1 MSKIDIVQEAV
12 KGYFSHCSGPNYVR
26 MMDTPHIWGMPFNNE
41 IMPQARARQADFER
55 AIVEIVQKTRYRCDV
70 SSLNSPDPDW
80 TRAIMGAMDTCL
92 SEKMGRKTPTQFR
105 FLFGQTPLYPMMPP
119 PNYTDFQGALI
130 RLFRARA
137 EHWEVLPEIWIGRFY
152 RLEKGISSG
161 ILAKLQSLFVKPP
174 EDTTKMTWNHSK
186 IVAADGTEALVGGH
200 NLNMDLFRSYPP
212 VHDASVVVHGDAAH
226 GSQQYLNKMWQC
238 KTDLLTKEYLDIG
251 ELVWKNGD
259 DDHADT
265 RKPLDPLAADPGAA
279 YMKERQTSLV
289 QLHGKGIKKEVEV
302 EDESPIVSIHKGSK
316 ELEDVVDLDEMDEVD
331 EAEEIRAQDLQTLA
345 DLNVDVFQ
353 ERIKYDDYDKFD
365 QYKLATRMLSVG
377 KYWTGPDR
385 KTDYQQASEIMKKEL
400 IMGAKRIIRM
410 SQMDLVS
417 AWKKNWADHVV
428 CHWLMD
434 ALLANPTLK
443 VQVVV
448 SPLDAGAG
456 AEGDQYSFGSGAC
469 RTFELFKYYM
479 THDVDTDKE
488 LDDSNGKRAD
498 ALKRLHIAPLFYTD
512 QVPREMTGEGTS
524 YKWPGLSPEGY
535 TATLQQPKLSE
546 KPPKK
551 GVIGSAAWAVVNA
564 SGKFKDK
571 VKSAPGNHAK
581 IMVIDDEAYIVGS
594 DNLYPGFL
602 SEFNYLVEGGEAV
615 DDLLTNYW
623 GPLWKYSSP
632 HCANPVCKLSEEPDH

>member
-1 MSKIDIVQEAV
+1 MSQIDTIQEAV
-12 KGYFSHCSGPNYVR
+12 KSYFSHCSGPNYVR
-26 MMDTPHIWGMPFNNE
+26 MLDTPHIWGMPFNKE
-41 IMPQARARQADFER
+41 IMPQARARQAEFER
-55 AIVEIVQKTRYRCDV
+55 AIVEIVQKARYRCDV

-80 TRAIMGAMDTCL
+80 TRAILGAIDTCL
-92 SEKMGRKTPTQFR
+92 SMELGRKTAPQFR
-105 FLFGQTPLYPMMPP
+105 FLFGQTPLYPMTPP
-119 PNYTDFQGALI
+119 PNYSDFQGALI

-186 IVAADGTEALVGGH
+186 IIAVDGCEALVGGH

-259 DDHADT
+259 DDHAVS
-265 RKPLDPLAADPGAA
+265 RKPADPLAEEAGAA
-279 YMKERQTSLV
+279 YMKDSQEKLV
-289 QLHGKGIKKEVEV
+289 ELHTLGLKKEVGLKGDLPVVSVKEISEELDD
-302 EDESPIVSIHKGSK
+302 EDER
-316 ELEDVVDLDEMDEVD
+316 D
-331 EAEEIRAQDLQTLA
+331 EAEEIRSEDLQTLA
-345 DLNVDVFQ
+345 DLQVEVFQ
-353 ERIKYDDYDKFD
+353 KRIRYDDYDKFD
-365 QYKLATRMLSVG
+365 EYKLATRMLSVG

-385 KTDYQQASEIMKKEL
+385 KTDYQQASEVMKKQL

-417 AWKKNWADHVV
+417 AWKKNWSDHVV

-434 ALLANPTLK
+434 ALLANPDLQ

-469 RTFELFKYYM
+469 RTFELIKYYM
-479 THDVDTDKE
+479 THDADTDKE
-488 LDDSNGKRAD
+488 VDDSDSKRAN
-498 ALKRLHIAPLFYTD
+498 ALKRLHIAPLYYTD
-512 QVPREMTGEGTS
+512 KVPREKTTEGTN
-524 YKWPGLSPEGY
+524 YKWPDLTEEGK
-535 TATLQQPKLSE
+535 TASLKQPPLSE

-564 SGKFKDK
+564 SGKVIPK
-571 VKSAPGNHAK
+571 VDSAPGNHAK

-602 SEFNYLVEGGEAV
+602 SEFNYLVEGEEAV
-615 DDLLTNYW
+615 GDLLKNYW

-632 HCANPVCKLSEEPDH
+632 HCANPVCKLSEDPDH